1 MTDRPMHSDP
11 SPNLGPHLAA
21 VERRLARRTPADPP
35 ATLRSRIL
43 MTVDDAA
50 ETVPA
55 TPSRQFASRQ
65 SAHTDSLASSHVVA
79 GTVLAMSMLL
89 LPLVAM
95 AVAAPRLDRS
105 PPRMLSFVE
114 RARLAGIMIDSTPAP
129 ARAPGPL
136 KPLPDRKPRAFDARA
151 LLERTL
157 LQGDL

>member
-1 MTDRPMHSDP
+1 MIDRPMHSDP
-11 SPNLGPHLAA
+11 NPHLRPHLAA

-43 MTVDDAA
+43 EM
-50 ETVPA
+50 VPA
-55 TPSRQFASRQ
+55 TKSGQP
-65 SAHTDSLASSHVVA
+65 AHADSLSSPYLVA
-79 GTVLAMSMLL
+79 GTILILALSVLL
-89 LPLVAM
+89 LPLVTM

-114 RARLAGIMIDSTPAP
+114 RARLAGITIDSTPAP
-129 ARAPGPL
+129 ARDPGPL
-136 KPLPDRKPRAFDARA
+136 KPLTDRRPREFGARA